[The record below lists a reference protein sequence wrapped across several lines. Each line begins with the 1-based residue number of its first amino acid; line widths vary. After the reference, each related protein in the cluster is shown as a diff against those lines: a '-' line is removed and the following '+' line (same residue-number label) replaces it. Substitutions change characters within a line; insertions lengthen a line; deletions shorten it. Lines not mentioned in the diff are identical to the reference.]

1 MWTGLRLIT
10 AVCLLILYFTIPI
23 KRQWNL
29 LDRFQA
35 NDYGDYYCEGSNR
48 LGKSRAK
55 ITLYGEKP
63 PAHAS
68 FYVNIRVLPI
78 KYPASSN

>member
-63 PAHAS
+63 PAPS
-68 FYVNIRVLPI
+68 FYVNIMVLSR
-78 KYPASSN
+78 KYPASNN